1 MNDNSKNYPQ
11 NYAEDE
17 KKNAGKKTC
26 PVCGAELPETAEF
39 CTKCGAKLTDDV
51 EIIDEPITILYAGP
65 EFFAKRRQA
74 IDTPMEDVYGGPEPD
89 EPDLIGTIKDKLRK

>member
-39 CTKCGAKLTDDV
+39 CVKCGTKLAEV
-51 EIIDEPITILYAGP
+51 EIIEEPISVLYAGP
-65 EFFAKRRQA
+65 EYFANRGQA
-74 IDTPMEDVYGGPEPD
+74 ADPTMVDVYGGPSPD
-89 EPDLIGTIKDKLRK
+89 GTGLFGKIKDKFKK